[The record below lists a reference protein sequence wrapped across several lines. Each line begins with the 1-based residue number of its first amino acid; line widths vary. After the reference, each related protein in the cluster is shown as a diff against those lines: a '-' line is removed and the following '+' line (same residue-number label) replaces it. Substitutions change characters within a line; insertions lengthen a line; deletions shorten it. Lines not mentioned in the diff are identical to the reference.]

1 MRYPVAET
9 AKKHERII
17 KEGARLFR
25 ERGYAGVTV
34 AEVMK
39 ASGLTHGPFYNHFAS
54 KQALMSE
61 CVDFVS
67 KRLVGKL
74 ETSEPTVDGRNT
86 YLAWYL
92 SSLHRDDPSNGC
104 ILAAIAPEAA
114 GEKAVKSS
122 ITSYFKSMVHT
133 LATRFPWP
141 SKRNARSEAISIVAS
156 IVGAVI
162 LARAVDDEAL
172 SDEILRAV
180 SDSVLLRK
188 K

>member
-9 AKKHERII
+9 AKKHEKII
-17 KEGARLFR
+17 KQGARLFR

-34 AEVMK
+34 AEIMK

-67 KRLVGKL
+67 KRLAAKL
-74 ETSEPTVDGRNT
+74 ETTEPTVEGRNA

-92 SSLHRDDPSNGC
+92 SSLHRDDPGNGC

-114 GEKAVKSS
+114 SEEAVKSS
-122 ITSYFKSMVHT
+122 VTSYFKSMVET
-133 LATRFPWP
+133 LATRFPWS
-141 SKRNARSEAISIVAS
+141 SKRNARGETIRVVAS

-162 LARAVDDEAL
+162 LARAVDDEGL
-172 SDEILRAV
+172 SDEILREV
-180 SDSVLLRK
+180 SDSVLVRK